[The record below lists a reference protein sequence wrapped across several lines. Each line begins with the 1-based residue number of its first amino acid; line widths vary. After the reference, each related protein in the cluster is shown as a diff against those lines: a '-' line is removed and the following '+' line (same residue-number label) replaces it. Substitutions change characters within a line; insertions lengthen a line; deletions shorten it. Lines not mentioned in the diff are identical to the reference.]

1 MKKSVSFFVA
11 MAFLAVQPMADLDS
25 ASSVLT
31 VIPSDKLA
39 AESIALKSSKEP
51 KPIMPQ
57 RPIYSAKE
65 FVGTSV
71 LLLILS
77 NTAFGQ
83 DATTTAGK
91 ASIFSAK
98 FFAAVSI
105 VAVTAIGLAIFRNK
119 IKSYLKQQ
127 YKMFLRNLA
136 EMILETEREL
146 EEQGKKTP
154 KSWTTRVI
162 RRMVGLPDTDREPRP
177 PSSKLKALAEKTIP
191 QHPLVHPV
199 GVIPLEIAL

>member
-11 MAFLAVQPMADLDS
+11 IAFLAVQPMADLDS
-25 ASSVLT
+25 ASSVLI

-39 AESIALKSSKEP
+39 PESIPLKSSKEP
-51 KPIMPQ
+51 KPIKPQ
-57 RPIYSAKE
+57 RSISPKKE
-65 FVGTSV
+65 LVGTSI

-83 DATTTAGK
+83 DAPTTAAE

-105 VAVTAIGLAIFRNK
+105 VAVTAIAIVIFRKK
-119 IKSYLKQQ
+119 IKSYLRQQ
-127 YKMFLRNLA
+127 YKTFLRNLA

-146 EEQGKKTP
+146 EEQGGKKP
-154 KSWTTRVI
+154 RSWTTRVI

-177 PSSKLKALAEKTIP
+177 SSAKLKVLAEKTIP
-191 QHPLVHPV
+191 SHPLAHPA
-199 GVIPLEIAL
+199 GIIPLEIAL